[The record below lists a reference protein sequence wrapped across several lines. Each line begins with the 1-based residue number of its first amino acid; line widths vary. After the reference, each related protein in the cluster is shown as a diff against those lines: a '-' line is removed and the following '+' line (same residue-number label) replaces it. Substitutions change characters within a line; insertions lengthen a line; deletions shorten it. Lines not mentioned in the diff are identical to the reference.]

1 MAGSVFSTALKTA
14 AGYIDVAA
22 NAHGEEKA
30 HLALRALERVRSD
43 RPHLVEIGPGGG
55 SAVAF
60 LASALAAPE
69 HRDRDVRLTLVEVP
83 GVVSA
88 SLEQAVKT
96 FHRVGTCDLVSGF
109 AQDVGSLLD
118 GPVDVVSGS
127 ALLHEVYSYGGGY
140 GGLHSLIR
148 TLPAV
153 LRPGGMFAYRDVYAV
168 KASSLHERCMQTY
181 TARSWLRFLRMFVP
195 QYLAQGT
202 HPYHSAADLVV
213 FRQDSRIVP
222 AAELC
227 ERTSVV
233 CSAPIGVFREI
244 QRHYVTLRDHVWR
257 SGVLGFTPYL
267 EGPLASDWLDARR
280 GHKLVHYFSSGA
292 DWLPP
297 SQRTMLSAM
306 SERYEDHFTVDGD
319 IFDECSDIALSAFL
333 KLAER
338 GEDPYQEVWEGWV
351 TREGRET
358 YAYLT
363 LDALLAAFAV
373 NSCEAAQEQRTML
386 MPLRVEDVLLRDRAY
401 YQRYLRRSI
410 PNPLKDAKQLV
421 LFSNVPVNDAR
432 SLSEGM
438 QVLQRWCSKGSLARV
453 YSAINGGR

>member
-1 MAGSVFSTALKTA
+1 MAGSVFSTSLKTA

-22 NAHGEEKA
+22 NAHGEEKSF
-30 HLALRALERVRSD
+30 LALRALGRVRSD

-60 LASALAAPE
+60 LASHLAAGE

-88 SLEQAVKT
+88 SLDQAMKD
-96 FHRVGTCDLVSGF
+96 FNRVGACDLVTGF
-109 AQDVGSLLD
+109 AQDIGTILD
-118 GPVDVVSGS
+118 EPVDVVSAS

-140 GGLHSLIR
+140 SGLLSMIR
-148 TLPAV
+148 TLPTV

-168 KASSLHERCMQTY
+168 KAPSLHDRCLQTY
-181 TARSWLRFLRMFVP
+181 TSRSWLRFLRMFVP
-195 QYLAQGT
+195 QYLGEGT
-202 HPYHSAADLVV
+202 HPYHNAADLVV
-213 FRQDSRIVP
+213 FRQDSRIV
-222 AAELC
+222 AVEELC

-233 CSAPIGVFREI
+233 ASAPVGIFREI

-257 SGVLGFTPYL
+257 SGVLGFTPFL
-267 EGPLASDWLDARR
+267 EGPLASDWIDARR
-280 GHKLVHYFSSGA
+280 GHKLVHYVLTGT
-292 DWLPP
+292 DWLPA
-297 SQRTMLSAM
+297 SQKAMLLAL

-319 IFDECSDIALSAFL
+319 IFDECSDIALTAFL
-333 KLAER
+333 ELAER
-338 GEDPYQEVWEGWV
+338 GDGECSTVWQSWI

-373 NSCEAAQEQRTML
+373 NPTEAADGERTVL
-386 MPLRVEDVLLRDRAY
+386 LPLQVEDVLLRDRAY
-401 YQRYLRRSI
+401 YNRYLKRSI

-421 LFSNVPVNDAR
+421 LFTNVPVSDAR

-438 QVLQRWCSKGSLARV
+438 SCLQRWCSKGNLARV
-453 YSAINGGR
+453 YAAINGGR